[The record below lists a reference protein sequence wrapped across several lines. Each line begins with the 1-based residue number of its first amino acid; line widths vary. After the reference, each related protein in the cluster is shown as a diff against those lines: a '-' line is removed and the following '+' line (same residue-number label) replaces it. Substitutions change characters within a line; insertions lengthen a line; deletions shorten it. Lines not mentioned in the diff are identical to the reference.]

1 MRERG
6 GWGMSQM
13 NRRALKK
20 EFDATNMTVY
30 FGSAIFTS
38 GMTSIPNLFL
48 KYYRDVGITDSE
60 MMLIIQ
66 LLRLRNEEHL
76 LMPSA
81 EILASCLA
89 AEPAQIERQ
98 LKSLI
103 DKRAIGITS
112 YFTDEDGSIK
122 QGYDFEPL
130 VFEISEI
137 WALNQKRE
145 LDKIAQQLDSKSD
158 NMGSNPQEVVMNLTA
173 KEQDLYHTFENEFG
187 RLLSPFEIEQ
197 VLVWVEEHDVEL
209 ILEALRQAVMRG
221 KHNFKYIGS
230 ILREWQKNNIRTL
243 QEVDTYQRRFEEN
256 KARQIVRKT
265 TTEPNNR
272 TDTKKKT
279 LMRSMYS

>member
-1 MRERG
+1 
-6 GWGMSQM
+6 MSHK

-60 MMLIIQ
+60 MILIIQ
-66 LLRLRNEEHL
+66 LLRLRNEEHQ
-76 LMPSA
+76 LMPSVETLANCLSA
-81 EILASCLA
+81 ES
-89 AEPAQIERQ
+89 AQVERQ
-98 LKSLI
+98 LKSLME
-103 DKRAIGITS
+103 KRAIGITN
-112 YFTDEDGSIK
+112 YYTDEDGSIK

-145 LDKIAQQLDSKSD
+145 LDKIAQTLDSAHQD
-158 NMGSNPQEVVMNLTA
+158 SNGNQEETVMMNLTA
-173 KEQDLYHTFENEFG
+173 KEQDLYHAFENEFG

-197 VLVWVEEHDVEL
+197 VLAWVEEHDIAL
-209 ILEALRQAVMRG
+209 IMEALRQAVMRG

-243 QEVDTYQRRFEEN
+243 NEVDAYQRQFEEN
-256 KARQIVRKT
+256 KSRQMLRKST
-265 TTEPNNR
+265 SEPINR
-272 TDTKKKT
+272 TENKKKT